1 MDEVMEMQRP
11 WGAWYVL
18 EHKPGSHK
26 VKRLELLS
34 DHSISL
40 QYHIHRSETWVI
52 TQGQGRVIV
61 DAETFDVKVGDT
73 FVVPK
78 ETIHQIKNTGNVT
91 LVAIEVQIGEITEES
106 DIVRV

>member
-1 MDEVMEMQRP
+1 MDEVKEMTRP
-11 WGAWYVL
+11 WGYWCVL

-26 VKRLELLS
+26 VKRLELLP
-34 DHSISL
+34 DQSISL

-52 TQGQGRVIV
+52 TEGKGRVIV
-61 DAETFDVKVGDT
+61 DGEVFKVKAGDT

-78 ETIHQIKNTGNVT
+78 MALHKVTNTGLKK
-91 LVAIEVQIGEITEES
+91 LVAIEVQLGEITAED